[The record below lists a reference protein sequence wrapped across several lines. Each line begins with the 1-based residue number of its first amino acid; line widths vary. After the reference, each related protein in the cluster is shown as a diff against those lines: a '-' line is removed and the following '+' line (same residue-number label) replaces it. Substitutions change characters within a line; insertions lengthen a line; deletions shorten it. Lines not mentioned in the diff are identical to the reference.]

1 MLKKKVLQYT
11 VFYETDIEDGGF
23 VASVPLLP
31 GCYSQGDTLEDAERN
46 IKEAISVYILSL
58 KKSRE
63 PIPIEDK
70 SYQGV
75 VQIAFAQ

>member
-11 VFYETDIEDGGF
+11 VFYEVDSEDGGF
-23 VASVPLLP
+23 VVSVPLLP
-31 GCYSQGDTLEDAERN
+31 GCYSQGETLEDAETN
-46 IKEAISVYILSL
+46 IKEAIGVYLLSL

-63 PIPIEDK
+63 PIPTEDK

-75 VQIAFAQ
+75 VQIAFA